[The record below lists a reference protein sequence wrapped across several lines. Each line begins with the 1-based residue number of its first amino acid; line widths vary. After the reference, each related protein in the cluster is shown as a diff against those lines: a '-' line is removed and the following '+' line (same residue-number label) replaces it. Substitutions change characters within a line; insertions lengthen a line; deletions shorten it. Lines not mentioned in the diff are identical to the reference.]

1 MFAVKGIYDGSK
13 VLVNEPIPVR
23 ERCEVI
29 VTFVSL
35 PEIDRKEIS
44 VEDRVAALN
53 RLVGIASKNPI
64 SLEEARA
71 ERLARQ

>member
-13 VLVNEPIPVR
+13 VFVNEPIPVK

-35 PEIDRKEIS
+35 PEIDREKIP
-44 VEDRVAALN
+44 VKDKIAALN
-53 RLVGIASKNPI
+53 RLVGIASKNPM

>member
-1 MFAVKGIYDGSK
+1 MFAVKGIYDGNK
-13 VLVNEPIPVR
+13 VFVNEPIPVK
-23 ERCEVI
+23 ERCDVI

-35 PEIDRKEIS
+35 PEIDHRKIP
-44 VEDRVAALN
+44 VEDKIAALN

-71 ERLARQ
+71 ERLAKQ